1 MIYISGKITG
11 TTDYLKRFAVG
22 EMGFKFNGIS
32 VINPAAVCDRLPEL
46 KHKDYMKIC
55 MSLLSFCDTIYM
67 LKDWKDSVG
76 AKMEHKQAIKDDLK
90 ILYEV
95 E

>member
-11 TTDYLKRFAVG
+11 TTDYLKRFEKA
-22 EMGFKFNGIS
+22 EKQFTDNNIA
-32 VINPAAVCDRLPEL
+32 VINPALFCSKILN
-46 KHKDYMKIC
+46 KDHDYYMKIC

-67 LKDWKDSVG
+67 LKGWSDSVG